1 MGIFNKKITAPK
13 AYSSDIQAGAAG
25 TSQIGSF
32 LTYRVGTNEERA
44 QSIPT
49 VNRAADLMASMIACL
64 DMQQYTL
71 QWDPADE
78 DYVEI
83 YLPGESWMSQPDP
96 RVTRNFIMANTF
108 RDLFYNGRAFWA
120 ITSRYSNGFP
130 ATFTW
135 LPSANMSSLDMAGP
149 QWFGPSEHLLF
160 NGQELDSTN
169 VVQFLSPIPGLL
181 FQGARAVSIALRLDS
196 AAERFASTEIAAGYL
211 QQRGGE
217 PMSAED
223 LGELAGAWAN
233 ARRQNSIGALNEFVE
248 WKEFSSDP
256 SKLQLVEAR
265 EFSSLELARTA
276 NVPPYLVGIGTTGM
290 TYNNAQ
296 QARQDLYLF
305 GAKPYIDCI
314 QETLS
319 MNTILPRGRHVKFD
333 LESYLNDSNIMPEIP
348 VEQPV
353 PNAPAPSP
361 APNQQQV
368 SE

>member
-1 MGIFNKKITAPK
+1 MGIFNKKITAP
-13 AYSSDIQAGAAG
+13 AVYVTDVQAAAG
-25 TSQIGSF
+25 SSQIGSF
-32 LTYRVGTNEERA
+32 LTYSVGGAEERA

-49 VNRAADLMASMIACL
+49 VNRAADLMASMIGCL
-64 DMQQYTL
+64 DLQQYTM
-71 QWDPADE
+71 QWTGE
-78 DYVEI
+78 EYEQI

-108 RDLFYNGRAFWA
+108 RDLFYHGRAFWA
-120 ITSRYSNGFP
+120 TTSRYSTGFP

-135 LPSANMSSLDMAGP
+135 LPAANISTMDQGGP
-149 QWFGPSEHLLF
+149 QWFGPSDQIMF
-160 NGQELDSTN
+160 NGIELDSTN

-181 FQGARAVSIALRLDS
+181 YQGARALSIAIRLDQS
-196 AAERFASTEIAAGYL
+196 AERFANNEISAGYL

-217 PMSAED
+217 PMSSED

-248 WKEFSSDP
+248 WHEFQSDP

-265 EFSSLELARTA
+265 EYSALELARVA
-276 NVPPYLVGIGTTGM
+276 NIPPYMVGIGTTGM

-305 GAKPYIDCI
+305 GAKPFMDCI

-319 MNTILPRGRHVKFD
+319 MNTILARGRHVKFD
-333 LESYLNDSNIMPEIP
+333 LESYLSDSEIMPDIEVEPP
-348 VEQPV
+348 VT
-353 PNAPAPSP
+353 NAPYAPEEEEEVLS
-361 APNQQQV
+361 
-368 SE
+368 

>member
-1 MGIFNKKITAPK
+1 MGIFNKKITAP
-13 AYSSDIQAGAAG
+13 AVYSSDVQAAAGA
-25 TSQIGSF
+25 SQIGSF
-32 LTYRVGTNEERA
+32 LTYSVGGYEERA

-49 VNRAADLMASMIACL
+49 VNRAADLMASMIGCL
-64 DMQQYTL
+64 DLQQYTL
-71 QWDPADE
+71 QWTGE
-78 DYVEI
+78 EYEEI

-96 RVTRNFIMANTF
+96 RVTRNFIMSNTF
-108 RDLFYNGRAFWA
+108 RDLFYHGRAFWA
-120 ITSRYSNGFP
+120 ITSRYSTGFP

-135 LPSANMSSLDMAGP
+135 LPAANISTLDQGGP
-149 QWFGPSEHLLF
+149 QWFGPSDQILF
-160 NGQELDSTN
+160 NGQPLDSTN

-181 FQGARAVSIALRLDS
+181 FQGARAVSIALRLDQ

-211 QQRGGE
+211 QQKGGE

-248 WKEFSSDP
+248 WHEFSSDP

-265 EFSSLELARTA
+265 EYSALELSRVA
-276 NVPPYLVGIGTTGM
+276 NIPGYMVGIGTTGM

-305 GAKPYIDCI
+305 GAKPFMDCI

-319 MNTILPRGRHVKFD
+319 MNSILARGRHVKFD
-333 LESYLNDSNIMPEIP
+333 LESYLSDSSIMPDTADVP
-348 VEQPV
+348 VEPPV
-353 PNAPAPSP
+353 PNAPNAPDP
-361 APNQQQV
+361 MQV
-368 SE
+368 PD